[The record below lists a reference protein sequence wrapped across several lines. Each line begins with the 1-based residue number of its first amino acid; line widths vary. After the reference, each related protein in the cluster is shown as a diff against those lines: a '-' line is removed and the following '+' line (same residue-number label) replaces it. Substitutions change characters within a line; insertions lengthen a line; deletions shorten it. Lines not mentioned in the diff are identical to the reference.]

1 MHQATPTRKA
11 AAAPSA
17 VVLVLA
23 AIGANVALAFGPWFV
38 RLADTGPVAAAFWR
52 IALAVPVLFGAS
64 LMMRQN
70 PLSQGRG
77 FGWLIALGG
86 IAFAADL
93 GTWHLGIHRTTLANS
108 TLFGNAATLI
118 FPIYGFLVARAWPT
132 RGQVFALLLAAAGGA
147 LLMGR
152 SAELSASHLAGDLL
166 CLTAGV
172 LYAVY
177 FIAMARVRERV
188 PPLPTLALSS
198 LATLLPLLVFALM
211 LGEQVMPSN
220 WWPLIALAVVSQLMG
235 QGLMIFAIGHLS
247 PLVIGITLLVQ
258 PLVAATIGVFAYG
271 ERLGALD
278 AIGAVLVAVALVLVR
293 RGSPRALAAEP
304 VEAQRS
310 AS

>member
-1 MHQATPTRKA
+1 MHRATSTRKA

-52 IALAVPVLFGAS
+52 IALAVPVLFVAAS
-64 LMMRQN
+64 MRGEH
-70 PLSQGRG
+70 PIARGRG
-77 FGWLIALGG
+77 LGWLIALGG
-86 IAFAADL
+86 VAFAADL
-93 GTWHLGIHRTTLANS
+93 GAWHLGIHRTTLANS
-108 TLFGNAATLI
+108 TLFGNAASLI

-132 RGQVFALLLAAAGGA
+132 RAQVLALLLAAAGGA

-152 SAELSASHLAGDLL
+152 SAELSASHLTGDLL
-166 CLTAGV
+166 CLAAGL

-188 PPLPTLALSS
+188 PPLPALALSS
-198 LATLLPLLVFALM
+198 LASVVPLLVFALA
-211 LGEQVMPSN
+211 LGERIVPDH

-258 PLVAATIGVFAYG
+258 PVVAATIGVFAYG
-271 ERLGALD
+271 ERLGTLD
-278 AIGAVLVAVALVLVR
+278 LIGAVLVAVALVLVR
-293 RGSPRALAAEP
+293 RGSPRALAA
-304 VEAQRS
+304 VEAEAQKD
-310 AS
+310 AP